1 MRSPKRL
8 EPLID
13 HAALAGE
20 LDAFVTEAGAGSG
33 GGPAVRARVL
43 ARLKEVRAEVRG
55 RVETLLLDD
64 RSGLAAAGRLSRAQ
78 DDLIRVL
85 YDFVLA
91 HVYPA
96 TNPSTAEHMA
106 VIAVGGYGR
115 ATLAPGSDIDLLFL
129 LPYKQTP
136 WGESVIEYLLYM
148 LWDLGL
154 KVGHATR
161 NIDECVR
168 LSRSDLTI
176 RTALLEARFVYGDRG
191 LFETLTRRFGEEVVK
206 GSSAEYIKAKL
217 AERDDRLR
225 RHGGTRYVVEPNIK
239 EGKGGL
245 RDLQTL
251 FWIAKY
257 HYRVTDTADLIA
269 AGVLSRAEYLKFRRA
284 EDFLWAVRCHLHFVA
299 GRAEERM
306 SFDLQRE
313 IARRLGYQERAGLRA
328 VERFM
333 KHYFLVAKDVGDL
346 TLILCAA
353 LEEHHAK
360 QAPALNRLI
369 GRFRRGRHASL
380 ADGPFTLDHD
390 RINITSPDVFERD
403 PVNLIRIFHRA
414 GKENL
419 AFHPDAMKL
428 VARSLKLIDD
438 RVRHDPEANRLFLEL
453 LTSRSAD
460 VETVLRR
467 MNEAGVLGRFIPEFG
482 RVVAMMQF
490 NMYHHY
496 TVDEHLIRTVGELAA
511 IDKGNHEAE
520 LPLIADIMPGVTN
533 RRALYVAAFLHDI
546 AKGRPEDHSIL
557 GAQLARR
564 LCPRLGLTPAETD
577 TVAWLVETHLVMS
590 VVATT
595 RDLNDRKTIADF
607 AAVAQSPER
616 LKLLLILTVADIR
629 AVGPGVFTGWKGQL
643 LRTLYYE
650 AEPYLAGGHSQISRD
665 LRVKAA
671 KIELADALVDW
682 GDADKAAYVERHYP
696 PYWLRVDLAS
706 KIEHAGM
713 IRAADRA
720 GRMLASE
727 VRPLA
732 FEGVTRVTVLA
743 DDHPRLLSIIA
754 GACAAAGANIVDA
767 QIYTT
772 TDGRALDTI
781 SVSRQFDDD
790 GDELRRGQRVSALI
804 ERALAG
810 KERLPDVIEK
820 RAVGARART
829 KAFHL
834 PTDVIVNNSWS
845 DRFTVIEVSGLDR
858 PGLLYDLTRAIS
870 DLNLNIGSA
879 HVMTFGEKAVDV
891 FYVTDLTGQRVEAK
905 ARVNT
910 IRDRLT
916 AAFDGAAGQSG
927 AASGTASA
935 GREPSR
941 AVAH

>member
-1 MRSPKRL
+1 MRSSKRHVT
-8 EPLID
+8 LID
-13 HAALAGE
+13 PAGLRAE
-20 LDAFVTEAGAGSG
+20 LDAIAAAAGSG
-33 GGPAVRARVL
+33 ASAAARGKVL
-43 ARLKEVRAEVRG
+43 ARLKEIRTETRAK
-55 RVETLLLDD
+55 VEELLLED
-64 RSGLAAAGRLSRAQ
+64 RSGSAAAGRLSAVQ
-78 DDLIRVL
+78 DDLIRAIC
-85 YDFVLA
+85 DFA
-91 HVYPA
+91 TTHVYPA
-96 TNPSTAEHMA
+96 TNPSTAEHLA
-106 VIAVGGYGR
+106 IAAVGGYGR

-136 WGESVIEYLLYM
+136 WSESVIEYVLYM

-161 NIDECVR
+161 NVEECVR

-176 RTALLEARFVYGDRG
+176 RTALLEARFIHGDAA
-191 LFETLTRRFGEEVVK
+191 LYDTLVKRFGEEVVK
-206 GSSAEYIKAKL
+206 GTSAEYIKAKL
-217 AERDDRLR
+217 AERDERLR
-225 RHGGTRYVVEPNIK
+225 RHGGTRYMVEPNIK

-284 EDFLWAVRCHLHFVA
+284 EDFLWAIRCHMHFLT

-313 IARRLGYQERAGLRA
+313 IARRLGYHERGGLRA

-333 KHYFLVAKDVGDL
+333 KHYFLIAKDVGDL

-360 QAPALNRLI
+360 QAPALNRLL

-380 ADGPFTLDHD
+380 AEGPFTLDHD
-390 RINITSPDVFERD
+390 RINVTAPDVFERD

-438 RVRHDPEANRLFLEL
+438 RVRHDPEANRLFLDL

-482 RVVAMMQF
+482 KVVAMMQF

-496 TVDEHLIRTVGELAA
+496 TVDEHLIRTVGELVA
-511 IDKGNHEAE
+511 IDRGNHESE
-520 LPLIADIMPGVTN
+520 LPLIADIIPGVTN
-533 RRALYVAAFLHDI
+533 RRALYVAAFVHDI

-557 GAQLARR
+557 GAQIARK
-564 LCPRLGLTPAETD
+564 LCGRLGLTPAEIE
-577 TVAWLVETHLVMS
+577 TVVWLVEKHLVMS

-650 AEPYLAGGHSQISRD
+650 TEPYLAGGHSQISRD

-671 KIELADALVDW
+671 KAEFKDALTGW
-682 GDADKAAYVERHYP
+682 NEAEREAYVERHYP
-696 PYWLRVDLAS
+696 PYWLRVDLAR
-706 KIEHAGM
+706 KLEHAAF
-713 IRAADRA
+713 IRDADRT
-720 GRMLASE
+720 GRPLATK
-727 VRPLA
+727 VKPLA
-732 FEGVTRVTVLA
+732 FEGVTQITVLA
-743 DDHPRLLSIIA
+743 DDHPRLLSTIA

-790 GDELRRGQRVSALI
+790 GDETRRGERISALI

-810 KERLPDVIEK
+810 QERLPDVIEK

-834 PTDVIVNNSWS
+834 PTEIIVNNSWS

-870 DLNLNIGSA
+870 DLSLNIGSA

-891 FYVTDLTGQRVEAK
+891 FYVTDLTGQRVESK
-905 ARVNT
+905 ARVAS
-910 IRDRLT
+910 IREKLT
-916 AAFDGAAGQSG
+916 VAFDGNQPARDGQARVAVAAGK
-927 AASGTASA
+927 
-935 GREPSR
+935 
-941 AVAH
+941 

>member
-1 MRSPKRL
+1 MRSAKRL
-8 EPLID
+8 DPLID
-13 HAALAGE
+13 PVALCAD
-20 LDAFVTEAGAGSG
+20 LDAIAATSG
-33 GGPAVRARVL
+33 GGASPAARAKVL
-43 ARLKEVRAEVRG
+43 ARLKEVRADTRAQ
-55 RVETLLLDD
+55 VERLLLAE
-64 RSGLAAAGRLSRAQ
+64 RSGSAAAGRLSQVQ
-78 DDLIRVL
+78 DDLIRAIYEFAV
-85 YDFVLA
+85 A
-91 HVYPA
+91 HVYRA

-106 VIAVGGYGR
+106 IAAVGGYGR

-129 LPYKQTP
+129 LPYKQTA
-136 WGESVIEYLLYM
+136 WSESVIEYVLYM

-161 NIDECVR
+161 NVEECVR

-176 RTALLEARFVYGDRG
+176 RTALLEARYIHGDVG
-191 LFETLTRRFGEEVVK
+191 LYETLTRRFGAEVVK
-206 GSSAEYIKAKL
+206 GTSAEYIKAKL
-217 AERDDRLR
+217 AERDERLR

-269 AGVLSRAEYLKFRRA
+269 AGVLSQAEYRKFRRA
-284 EDFLWAVRCHLHFVA
+284 EDFLWAIRCHMHFA
-299 GRAEERM
+299 TGRAEERM

-313 IARRLGYQERAGLRA
+313 IAGRLGYHERGGLRA

-333 KHYFLVAKDVGDL
+333 KHYFLIAKDVGDL

-360 QAPALNRLI
+360 QAPALNRLL
-369 GRFRRGRHASL
+369 GRFRRSRHMSL
-380 ADGPFTLDHD
+380 AAGPFALDHD

-419 AFHPDAMKL
+419 AFHPDAIKQ

-438 RVRHDPEANRLFLEL
+438 KVRHDPEANRLFLEL
-453 LTSRSAD
+453 LTSRND

-511 IDKGNHEAE
+511 IDKGSHESE

-546 AKGRPEDHSIL
+546 AKGRPEDHSL
-557 GAQLARR
+557 MGAQIARR
-564 LCPRLGLTPAETD
+564 VCPRFGLTPAETE
-577 TVAWLVETHLVMS
+577 TVVWLVEKHLVMS

-650 AEPYLAGGHSQISRD
+650 TEPYLAGGHSQIPRD
-665 LRVKAA
+665 VRVKGA
-671 KIELADALVDW
+671 KAELMEALAGW
-682 GDADKAAYVERHYP
+682 SEAEKTAYVERHYP
-696 PYWLRVDLAS
+696 PYWLRVDLGR
-706 KIEHAGM
+706 KLEHAAL
-713 IRAADRA
+713 IRAADQS
-720 GRMLASE
+720 GGMLATK
-727 VRPLA
+727 VKPLA
-732 FEGVTRVTVLA
+732 FEGVTQITVLA
-743 DDHPRLLSIIA
+743 DDHPRLLSTIA

-772 TDGRALDTI
+772 TDGLALDTI

-790 GDELRRGQRVSALI
+790 GDEARRGGRISALI
-804 ERALAG
+804 ERALTG
-810 KERLPDVIEK
+810 RERLPDVIEK

-829 KAFHL
+829 RAFHL
-834 PTDVIVNNSWS
+834 PTEIIVNNSWS
-845 DRFTVIEVSGLDR
+845 DRFTVIEASGLDR

-870 DLNLNIGSA
+870 DLSLNIGSA

-905 ARVNT
+905 ARVAG
-910 IRDRLT
+910 IREKLT
-916 AAFDGAAGQSG
+916 AVFDPGHAARDNH
-927 AASGTASA
+927 ARA
-935 GREPSR
+935 G
-941 AVAH
+941 AVAK

>member
-1 MRSPKRL
+1 MPSPKRL
-8 EPLID
+8 DPLLD
-13 HAALAGE
+13 PVALRAD
-20 LDAFVTEAGAGSG
+20 LDAIAAANGSG
-33 GGPAVRARVL
+33 GSSAARAKVL
-43 ARLKEVRAEVRG
+43 ARLKEIRAETRAKA
-55 RVETLLLDD
+55 EALLMQE
-64 RSGLAAAGRLSRAQ
+64 RSGLAAAGRLSAAQ
-78 DDLIRVL
+78 DDMIRAI
-85 YDFVLA
+85 YDFALA

-106 VIAVGGYGR
+106 IAAVGGYGR

-136 WGESVIEYLLYM
+136 WSESVIEYVLYM

-176 RTALLEARFVYGDRG
+176 RTALLEARFVHGDRS
-191 LFETLTRRFGEEVVK
+191 LFDTLTHRFGEEVVK
-206 GSSAEYIKAKL
+206 GTSAEYIKSKL
-217 AERDDRLR
+217 AERDERLR
-225 RHGGTRYVVEPNIK
+225 RNGGTRYVVEPNIK

-257 HYRVTDTADLIA
+257 HYRVTDTADLVGV
-269 AGVLSRAEYLKFRRA
+269 GVLSRAEYLKFRRA
-284 EDFLWAVRCHLHFVA
+284 EDFLWAIRCHMHFVT

-313 IARRLGYQERAGLRA
+313 IARRLGYHERGGLRD

-333 KHYFLVAKDVGDL
+333 KHYFLIAKDVGDL

-360 QAPALNRLI
+360 QAPALNRLL
-369 GRFRRGRHASL
+369 GRFRRSRHASL

-390 RINITSPDVFERD
+390 RINVTAPDVFERD

-428 VARSLKLIDD
+428 VARSLRLIDD
-438 RVRHDPEANRLFLEL
+438 KVRHDPEANRLFLDL

-467 MNEAGVLGRFIPEFG
+467 MNEAGVIGRFIPEFG
-482 RVVAMMQF
+482 KIVAMMQF

-496 TVDEHLIRTVGELAA
+496 TVDEHLIRTVGELVT

-520 LPLIADIMPGVTN
+520 LPLIADIIPGVTN

-546 AKGRPEDHSIL
+546 AKGRPEDHSTM
-557 GAQLARR
+557 GAQIARK
-564 LCPRLGLTPAETD
+564 LCPRLGLTPAETE
-577 TVAWLVETHLVMS
+577 TVVWLVEKHLVMS

-650 AEPYLAGGHSQISRD
+650 TEPYLAGGHSQISRD

-671 KIELADALVDW
+671 KVELMDALTGW
-682 GDADKAAYVERHYP
+682 SDADKTAYVERHYP
-696 PYWLRVDLAS
+696 PYWLRVDLAR
-706 KIEHAGM
+706 KVEHAGF
-713 IRAADRA
+713 IRAADAA
-720 GRMLASE
+720 GRPLATM
-727 VRPLA
+727 VKPLA
-732 FEGVTRVTVLA
+732 FEAVTQITVLA
-743 DDHPRLLSIIA
+743 DDHPRLLSTIA

-790 GDELRRGQRVSALI
+790 GDEMRRGQRISGLI

-810 KERLPDVIEK
+810 QERLPDVIEK

-834 PTDVIVNNSWS
+834 PTEVIVNNSWS

-870 DLNLNIGSA
+870 DLSLNIGSA

-891 FYVTDLTGQRVEAK
+891 FYVTDLTGQRVESK
-905 ARVNT
+905 ARVGS
-910 IRDRLT
+910 IREKLT
-916 AAFDGAAGQSG
+916 AAFDGSAAANPRETHAK
-927 AASGTASA
+927 AAALA
-935 GREPSR
+935 GK
-941 AVAH
+941 